1 MLIRRFAAR
10 KRRKRHHDVGPS
22 RPDAAATSR
31 PSRHF
36 TLRLLEYG
44 RRLSLLV
51 SYVHWRLLRI
61 LVEDDGA
68 EENCMYIGGGALL
81 VIIVILL
88 VYFL

>member
-1 MLIRRFAAR
+1 MLIRGFPPR
-10 KRRKRHHDVGPS
+10 KRCRRHCDVGAS
-22 RPDAAATSR
+22 RPRRNTWR
-31 PSRHF
+31 LGQYF

-44 RRLSLLV
+44 LRPSLLV
-51 SYVHWRLLRI
+51 SFVHWRSLRI